1 MTKQELEKIFESEAW
16 ENSTQGKY
24 LGEDFLI
31 VSSTEDVKKLS
42 EFTPEG
48 NIEYLLEQLNIKG
61 WGFSDE
67 FCLCSRCS
75 ENVINTFDT
84 NLTPYIIKNGEISC
98 KECFTEEDLSEY
110 INDYKKAA
118 PHEFR
123 KFLENE
129 WKLLEEKDFQDGDCS
144 PESYISEIKK
154 NMSNFDFVFLY
165 TFVHM
170 FGVSTELWIREKG
183 EKDE

>member
-1 MTKQELEKIFESEAW
+1 MEKEILEKVFESEAW
-16 ENSTQGKY
+16 ENSAQGKY

-31 VSSTEDVKKLS
+31 ISSTEDEEKLS
-42 EFTPEG
+42 ELTPEG
-48 NIEYLLEQLNIKG
+48 NIEYLLEQLNIKD
-61 WGFSDE
+61 WGFADE

-75 ENVINTFDT
+75 ENVINTSYA
-84 NLTPYIIKNGEISC
+84 NITPYIIKDGEISC
-98 KECFTEEDLSEY
+98 KECFVEEDLSEY
-110 INDYKKAA
+110 INNYKKAA

-123 KFLENE
+123 KFLEND
-129 WKLLEEKDFQDGDCS
+129 WKLLEEKDFQDGHDS

-183 EKDE
+183 EEDE

>member
-24 LGEDFLI
+24 LGEVFLI
-31 VSSTEDVKKLS
+31 ISSTEDVKKLS
-42 EFTPEG
+42 ELAPEG
-48 NIEYLLEQLNIKG
+48 NIEYLLEQLNIKD

-67 FCLCSRCS
+67 YCRCSRCV
-75 ENVINTFDT
+75 ENIINTFDT
-84 NLTPYIIKNGEISC
+84 NLTPYIIKDGEISC

-110 INDYKKAA
+110 INNYEKAA

-123 KFLENE
+123 KFLENK
-129 WKLLEEKDFQDGDCS
+129 WKLLEEKDFQMGEDQ
-144 PESYISEIKK
+144 PEDYISELKK
-154 NMSNFDFVFLY
+154 NRGDFDFVFLY